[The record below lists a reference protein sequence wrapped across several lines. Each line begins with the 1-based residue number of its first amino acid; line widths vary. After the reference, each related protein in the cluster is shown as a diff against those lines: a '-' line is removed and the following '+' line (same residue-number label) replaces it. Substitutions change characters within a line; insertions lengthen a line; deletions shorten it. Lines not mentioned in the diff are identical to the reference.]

1 MSTPEADQHFV
12 TLLLLNQNRIFR
24 FLMTLVPSRS
34 DAEDLLQ
41 QTSVTLWQNRSKFD
55 STAGEFSSWACAT
68 AHNHV
73 RNFRRKEATRNATL
87 AVLSEDVLNSLLHTR
102 EVHGSLLD
110 EWHRALALCIERLT
124 PKQRALVKEGYGA
137 ATLKSSAPGFGRTP
151 NALYKVLRHVRAILH
166 DCIQKTVRDGGLA

>member
-12 TLLLLNQNRIFR
+12 TLLLTHQNRIFR

-41 QTSVTLWQNRSKFD
+41 QTCVTLWQNRSKFD
-55 STAGEFSSWACAT
+55 PAAGDFSSWACAT

-73 RNFRRKEATRNATL
+73 RNFRRKEATRNTAL
-87 AVLSEDVLNSLLHTR
+87 SQLSEDVLDSLLHTR

-110 EWHRALALCIERLT
+110 EWHRALALCLEQLT

-137 ATLKSSAPGFGRTP
+137 ATLKSSAPNSGRTP
-151 NALYKVLRHVRAILH
+151 NALYKVLRHVRALLH
-166 DCIQKTVRDGGLA
+166 DCIQKTVRDGGAA